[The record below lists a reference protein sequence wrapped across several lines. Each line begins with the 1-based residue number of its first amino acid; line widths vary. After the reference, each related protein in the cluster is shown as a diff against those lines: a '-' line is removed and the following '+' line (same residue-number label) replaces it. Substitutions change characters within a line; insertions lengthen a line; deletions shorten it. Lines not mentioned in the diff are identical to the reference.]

1 MSLLNCAKKG
11 EKEFSKSR
19 EANESQQKRIFL
31 RIFESSTRLETFLEF
46 LKT

>member
-31 RIFESSTRLETFLEF
+31 RIFESSIRLETFLEF